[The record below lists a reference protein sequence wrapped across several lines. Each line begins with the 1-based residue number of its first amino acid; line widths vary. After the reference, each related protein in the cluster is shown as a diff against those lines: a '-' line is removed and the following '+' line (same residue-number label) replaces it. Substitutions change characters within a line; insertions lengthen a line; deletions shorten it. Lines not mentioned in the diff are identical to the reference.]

1 MDRKKELKLHYKET
15 NTVEAGVYIIKNK
28 QNGKV
33 FIASTRN
40 FKTLNGVRF
49 MLKNN
54 THSHKSL
61 QQDWNTFGADQFR
74 IDRLET
80 LNKEDLLISEK
91 EALSLMEEKWL
102 EQYKNRLYDH

>member
-15 NTVEAGVYIIKNK
+15 NTVEAGVYLIENK

-40 FKTLNGVRF
+40 FKTLNGARF

-54 THSHKSL
+54 THNNKSL
-61 QQDWNTFGADQFR
+61 QQDWNTFGADQFT
-74 IDRLET
+74 IDRLEK
-80 LNKEDLLISEK
+80 LNKEDLSISEK
-91 EALSLMEEKWL
+91 EALLLMEEKWL
-102 EQYKNRLYDH
+102 EQYKDRLYVH